1 MDIAA
6 IQQDLP
12 RKIDF
17 NRELTTVAVSNMVTG
32 VAGCGF
38 TGSYIFSQSI
48 ITLRAGVHST
58 INGWVISASEAI
70 VFALPFSIVQYLPT
84 FFLGSLMLWFGVEIS
99 RDWLVMAAFRL
110 NHTEYVLLWLTFGSI
125 LQWGL
130 EGGIA
135 AGIVCATLYFAYA
148 YAQSQLENLTRAQDL
163 RSKVVRTIDH
173 EATLQIMWKSLA
185 TAARLQGFVFFGS
198 AQSIGA
204 RLQEEAKLV
213 AGCSINDEEKERER
227 LQHAVI
233 ASLQEMGDSVSAVK
247 LENILRAM
255 LESPRFF
262 IVDFTRVSGMDS
274 TGARMVG
281 STLREL
287 STMRVNMVLTNVDH
301 HGIGD
306 LLKSHEVKLR
316 FLCWPPEVR
325 ALGQIREIDDGGC
338 SGMALSSHPEEPE
351 ALCFA
356 SLEEGLRFCE
366 DALLE
371 VAVRHN
377 LCTAPGAVIT
387 LQDLVLA
394 HIEKMP
400 LIIGS
405 QAQCQVVVKELSRFM
420 ILSTMS
426 RGNVLWRWGDAAQ
439 DLFIIQRGIIRV
451 DQLSKKTTDR
461 DENGSSVHRFK
472 VRSFELG
479 PGCVAGSADF
489 YLNRPHRTQA
499 VCASRSCQYLCLSRD
514 ALKRMSQE
522 APLALNVLQ
531 MVVMRANIY
540 DLSAAADVA
549 SCVTE

>member
-12 RKIDF
+12 HKVDY

-48 ITLRAGVHST
+48 ITLRAGVHSRV
-58 INGWVISASEAI
+58 NGWVISASEAI

-99 RDWLVMAAFRL
+99 RDWLILAAFRL
-110 NHTEYVLLWLTFGSI
+110 NRTEYVLLWLTFGSI

-148 YAQSQLENLTRAQDL
+148 YAQSQLESLTSAQDL

-173 EATLQIMWKSLA
+173 EATLQMLWKTHA
-185 TAARLQGFVFFGS
+185 TASRLQGFVFFGS
-198 AQSIGA
+198 AQSIGTK
-204 RLQEEAKLV
+204 LQEEAKAV
-213 AGCSINDEEKERER
+213 AGSGMDDEEKERER
-227 LQHAVI
+227 LQSAVI
-233 ASLQEMGDSVSAVK
+233 TSLQEMGDSVTTGK
-247 LENILRAM
+247 LENIVRVM
-255 LESPRFF
+255 LDAPRFF

-281 STLREL
+281 STLREMA
-287 STMRVNMVLTNVDH
+287 TMHVNMVLANVDH
-301 HGIGD
+301 HGISD

-316 FLCWPPEVR
+316 HLRWPPEVH
-325 ALGQIREIDDGGC
+325 AVVQGSEPEDAVNGFPTASQ
-338 SGMALSSHPEEPE
+338 PEEPE
-351 ALCFA
+351 ALCFT

-371 VAVRHN
+371 VAVRHK

-387 LQDLVLA
+387 LQDLLTA
-394 HIEKMP
+394 HMEKMP
-400 LIIGS
+400 LIIDTT
-405 QAQCQVVVKELSRFM
+405 QCQPVARELLRFM
-420 ILSTMS
+420 KLSTVS
-426 RGNVLWRWGDAAQ
+426 RGDALWRWGDIAQ
-439 DLFIIQRGIIRV
+439 DLFIIQRGVIRV
-451 DQLSKKTTDR
+451 DQLSQKTT
-461 DENGSSVHRFK
+461 NGREERTDSHANRLK

-499 VCASRSCQYLCLSRD
+499 VCASRSCQYLLLSRNS
-514 ALKRMSQE
+514 LKRMSRE

-531 MVVMRANIY
+531 MVVMRANVY